1 MEGWLDK
8 QSGGKLQKK
17 GLGNTMAKWDRRFF
31 VLKAGTST
39 LQYFKSERDA
49 SVGKKPAGELNCD
62 GGEVKRET
70 AGGNVFSIST
80 AERVLTLRAE
90 SQQDVTDW
98 TLAVV
103 AAGGHTE
110 LGAFSAAGSQR
121 DMTMSQVAAAEA
133 SKASPRGAPLS
144 AAARDVASPAA
155 RSESPAVPP
164 RVGDGG
170 RAVSADDVALPGME
184 GYLTK
189 QSGGKTTGKSTAGE
203 MMRKWDRR
211 YFKMAAGSSQLA
223 YYKSKEECAAGKPPA
238 GKLDVAGATLKVE
251 EEAGGLYVMHL
262 VTPTRTL
269 SIRADAILPLES
281 WVGAL
286 KAPGRVAAV
295 ERTEKNRRTSGG
307 GAALSPA
314 VGAGAAAAGA
324 DAQRRI
330 LDRYKPIKVLLLGDA
345 GVGKTCVLQ
354 RFADGTFVSST
365 RATVGMDLKR
375 TTIDLDGT
383 GEKVTLQIWDT
394 AGQEMF
400 RSIIASYYRGA
411 HGVVLMYDVT
421 RASSF
426 DALHGWLAEVRAKCA
441 DDVVAVLVGNKVD
454 CGTEG
459 RQVDQA
465 AAAAFA
471 AEHGMPYVEVSAKA
485 GVMVNEAFI
494 TLVATIAGRADEL
507 PTLIKRAKLAGPG
520 SAAKADEAR
529 AEQNGTVSLTPQAP
543 APARKGAPQAGCAC

>member
-1 MEGWLDK
+1 MG
-8 QSGGKLQKK
+8 
-17 GLGNTMAKWDRRFF
+17 
-31 VLKAGTST
+31 
-39 LQYFKSERDA
+39 
-49 SVGKKPAGELNCD
+49 
-62 GGEVKRET
+62 
-70 AGGNVFSIST
+70 
-80 AERVLTLRAE
+80 
-90 SQQDVTDW
+90 
-98 TLAVV
+98 
-103 AAGGHTE
+103 
-110 LGAFSAAGSQR
+110 
-121 DMTMSQVAAAEA
+121 
-133 SKASPRGAPLS
+133 
-144 AAARDVASPAA
+144 
-155 RSESPAVPP
+155 
-164 RVGDGG
+164 
-170 RAVSADDVALPGME
+170 
-184 GYLTK
+184 
-189 QSGGKTTGKSTAGE
+189 
-203 MMRKWDRR
+203 
-211 YFKMAAGSSQLA
+211 
-223 YYKSKEECAAGKPPA
+223 
-238 GKLDVAGATLKVE
+238 
-251 EEAGGLYVMHL
+251 
-262 VTPTRTL
+262 
-269 SIRADAILPLES
+269 
-281 WVGAL
+281 
-286 KAPGRVAAV
+286 
-295 ERTEKNRRTSGG
+295 
-307 GAALSPA
+307 
-314 VGAGAAAAGA
+314 GAAAAGA
-324 DAQRRI
+324 DAQRKI

-421 RASSF
+421 RARRSTRST
-426 DALHGWLAEVRAKCA
+426 AGSPRCAPSA

-529 AEQNGTVSLTPQAP
+529 AEQNGTVSLSRRRPRP
-543 APARKGAPQAGCAC
+543 PARARAGVRVPILGSTSRRGVDLGMWGVASASGRHLASTRRRRRHARAARCLQHASRCPTGPTITAIANCCQD